1 MADNARDKVLKA
13 KDEGEEAEAK
23 SVTAAVGGKTRAEV
37 QQMDTAA
44 LIQWLRD
51 EKRVVEFGDDQV
63 QVLEKHKIHGT
74 RFLELTEAA
83 LVSVGIPL
91 SVALDLVK
99 MIKSFSPGAY
109 MLLHTD
115 HEHDARHTHDT
126 PTWRLVARPD
136 SCTLDASHIDTQTHG
151 VCRGHIVCVCVMSC
165 ESTHPSP
172 TLISQ
177 CTSPSIPPPIH
188 PPSSLPNTI
197 PLDTSGIGAQGARGA
212 DVAGVALAC
221 LHPFH
226 AGGVVEMTAAPQ
238 RPQLFGPSTR
248 ERGTA
253 SEMARRTEDLLR
265 PHSWSH
271 HLVASAVVKCFVGLY
286 CVASA
291 RGVAF

>member
-99 MIKSFSPGAY
+99 MIKSF
-109 MLLHTD
+109 
-115 HEHDARHTHDT
+115 R
-126 PTWRLVARPD
+126 
-136 SCTLDASHIDTQTHG
+136 
-151 VCRGHIVCVCVMSC
+151 CV
-165 ESTHPSP
+165 
-172 TLISQ
+172 Q
-177 CTSPSIPPPIH
+177 
-188 PPSSLPNTI
+188 
-197 PLDTSGIGAQGARGA
+197 
-212 DVAGVALAC
+212 
-221 LHPFH
+221 
-226 AGGVVEMTAAPQ
+226 AAPH
-238 RPQLFGPSTR
+238 RPRTR
-248 ERGTA
+248 HATHTTWLA
-253 SEMARRTEDLLR
+253 AT
-265 PHSWSH
+265 
-271 HLVASAVVKCFVGLY
+271 HLSIC
-286 CVASA
+286 
-291 RGVAF
+291 